1 MKLYIIFLT
10 LGICIVSPLEI
21 DPNLHLNQLR
31 FPWGVN
37 FKYHGQLHH
46 NLARIWVVTKLNI
59 PPINKFYFFHA
70 PMTPDC
76 DFNISS
82 EDLNQTQ
89 RKYSRKRE
97 SFSVPLSPLSQTS
110 TYYHSKLRHMCE
122 HSLPLFSLI
131 QQREQFN
138 RDHLIKLV
146 EEDLYGTLW
155 NLKELNRRKRSIG
168 LVVSA
173 MTGLVTL
180 AIEAI
185 GGFLQ
190 RKRNKAMATAMDAL
204 HEVQLDT
211 YDKL

>member
-46 NLARIWVVTKLNI
+46 NLARIWVVTKFTI
-59 PPINKFYFFHA
+59 PPINKFYFFHV

-76 DFNISS
+76 DFNVSS

-97 SFSVPLSPLSQTS
+97 SFSVPPSPLSLTN
-110 TYYHSKLRHMCE
+110 T
-122 HSLPLFSLI
+122 
-131 QQREQFN
+131 
-138 RDHLIKLV
+138 
-146 EEDLYGTLW
+146 
-155 NLKELNRRKRSIG
+155 
-168 LVVSA
+168 
-173 MTGLVTL
+173 
-180 AIEAI
+180 
-185 GGFLQ
+185 
-190 RKRNKAMATAMDAL
+190 
-204 HEVQLDT
+204 
-211 YDKL
+211 